1 MYRRKCVALLYYID
15 YLLKL
20 ATAISKQLIKDVKEE
35 IRGEEEMLHL
45 FKENLPPTLAGVL
58 ELARQEG
65 FKQGF
70 EQGFKQGFKQ
80 RYEQGMKQIITGLIE
95 KGAEDEWIAEVAKL
109 PEAKIREIRMELK

>member
-1 MYRRKCVALLYYID
+1 MYRRKCVALLYFID

-20 ATAISKQLIKDVKEE
+20 ATAISKQLIRDVKEE

-70 EQGFKQGFKQ
+70 EQGFKQG
-80 RYEQGMKQIITGLIE
+80 YEQGMKQIITGLIE